1 MCAGEFQARMNGFTH
16 EIEEKDAVI
25 LALKS
30 KNKKLHAEV
39 CKLDAKLEEVEE
51 RVGREYDVIVAD
63 LHLKVAKL
71 QQVAADSQDAADS
84 QTEGAGPMDVDVGDK
99 RKWSRGPFGGA

>member
-30 KNKKLHAEV
+30 ENKKLHAEV
-39 CKLDAKLEEVEE
+39 FKLDAKLEEVEE
-51 RVGREYDVIVAD
+51 RVGREYDVIVAA
-63 LHLKVAKL
+63 LNLKVAEL
-71 QQVAADSQDAADS
+71 QQAQDAADS